1 MRHRRKGIFEMK
13 TCRELNHDLIQTLE
27 EDHWTIGCKE
37 QEVDIHRMKHLQD
50 QYISIAARYA
60 AEGFSQTCAWVM
72 SLQALVDAGYRA
84 GKRTERARHRAVN
97 VLD

>member
-1 MRHRRKGIFEMK
+1 MK
-13 TCRELNHDLIQTLE
+13 Q
-27 EDHWTIGCKE
+27 
-37 QEVDIHRMKHLQD
+37 LQD

-84 GKRTERARHRAVN
+84 GKRTERARHRMVN
-97 VLD
+97 VID